1 MCTRKFLTHIWCSSL
16 FIFVKGQSLK
26 EAKMA
31 MLLVEPVLLVTD
43 ETCVSW
49 CIHVQNGD
57 IPSLKWRVLMES
69 TSTELANDDN
79 QCMICSMNLKTQQE
93 LGDAIVTSF
102 VFFVT
107 GQF

>member
-1 MCTRKFLTHIWCSSL
+1 M
-16 FIFVKGQSLK
+16 KGQSLK

-49 CIHVQNGD
+49 CIDVQNGD

-69 TSTELANDDN
+69 TSTDFANELN
-79 QCMICSMNLKTQQE
+79 QCMICFINLKTQ
-93 LGDAIVTSF
+93 D
-102 VFFVT
+102 
-107 GQF
+107 